1 MSHRQSDTLPGW
13 GRPKSSVIS
22 GGSRLNR
29 FTDGYFTEDQI
40 YRRKKKKG
48 AVKWQSISASAVTDD
63 DTMAEN
69 PSASIFVPDQW
80 DLGLG
85 ELDDD
90 IHYDVGYSQQERD
103 RKVRS
108 TVNTRFFVG
117 DLRAIFISPNIHTF
131 LIGYPIVPNI
141 LLRSQNGKHHLHP

>member
-48 AVKWQSISASAVTDD
+48 AVKWQSISTSAVTDLD
-63 DTMAEN
+63 DDVITDN
-69 PSASIFVPDQW
+69 PPGGTFVPDQW
-80 DLGLG
+80 DFGLG
-85 ELDDD
+85 ELDDA
-90 IHYDVGYSQQERD
+90 IHYDAGYSQPERD
-103 RKVRS
+103 RKVR
-108 TVNTRFFVG
+108 TPNTQILLASSGLFSSVP
-117 DLRAIFISPNIHTF
+117 AFISF
-131 LIGYPIVPNI
+131 
-141 LLRSQNGKHHLHP
+141 